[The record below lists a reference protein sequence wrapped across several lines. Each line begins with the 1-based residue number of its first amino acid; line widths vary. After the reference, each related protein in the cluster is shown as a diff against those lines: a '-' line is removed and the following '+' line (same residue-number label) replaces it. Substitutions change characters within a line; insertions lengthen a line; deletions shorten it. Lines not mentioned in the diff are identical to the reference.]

1 MPSSTLRQEMS
12 KGMETLRTE
21 ALPGGRR
28 ATYWLLIERGQDR
41 PAAFTV
47 GTFPDEE
54 ALAVFSFREEA
65 LLVLCVQGL
74 AGGWTAT
81 EVGADE
87 LVSVLLDSCPARVA
101 LDPLPGPLGE
111 KMVGLLSI
119 ERERFLGDLLR
130 KRWPVAAAPST
141 RATSRLH

>member
-65 LLVLCVQGL
+65 LLFLCVQGR
-74 AGGWTAT
+74 AGG
-81 EVGADE
+81 
-87 LVSVLLDSCPARVA
+87 
-101 LDPLPGPLGE
+101 
-111 KMVGLLSI
+111 
-119 ERERFLGDLLR
+119 
-130 KRWPVAAAPST
+130 
-141 RATSRLH
+141 